1 MKKIVGIIAALSLV
15 AGVAFADAPAYP
27 AGAVAAFSGDASIE
41 YQIDLDNEAFGI
53 VNAENANFKIQ
64 FYNGGDKA
72 TEGDGLWGEL
82 KISVGAG
89 DAETKNS
96 DGGDKNGAFQM
107 KKPSVDTAK
116 IHFVDDDFYASM
128 NIKAP
133 SLEIGGG
140 DILTATWSAKAFPKA
155 SISLFDYDDATGAIK
170 TEKYHEK
177 MVEKERN
184 ASKKAGFTLNF
195 GLKDIVD
202 FNVMF
207 ADNGVHKSKNKK
219 FGFAFDAS
227 LKAVENLNL
236 YAGVGYGT
244 QAEKF
249 IAVAKADYK
258 LGLTDTLFI
267 KPAAGFA
274 LAEDESKKL
283 SAGLLFGWGETGK
296 GADFAKFNGTRTTPT
311 YKDNDTAI
319 DKKIGD
325 SDSWDNVCNSCA
337 DGVSVFAN
345 IALADPTAIEFLASV
360 YDGTLVPGLKLGAQF
375 WAKNIA
381 KLKEEG
387 FVIDAAVA
395 YSNTFAD
402 VWKISGNFGLEAEA
416 LANADVKTG
425 FLWGCGVENVKG
437 IIDNTTLYVNYAG
450 QVAKDIQKFDGS
462 IKGIDQK
469 GTIKIGAK
477 ISF

>member
-27 AGAVAAFSGDASIE
+27 AGSVAAFSGDASIE

-82 KISVGAG
+82 KISVAAG

-96 DGGDKNGAFQM
+96 DGGDKSGAFTM

-133 SLEIGGG
+133 GLEIGGG
-140 DILTATWSAKAFPKA
+140 DILTASWSAKAFPKA
-155 SISLFDYDDATGAIK
+155 SISLFDYNDATGAIK

-195 GLKDIVD
+195 GLKDLVD
-202 FNVMF
+202 FNLQF
-207 ADNGVHKSKNKK
+207 ADNGVHKSKYKK
-219 FGFAFDAS
+219 FGFAFDAT

-236 YAGVGYGT
+236 YAGIGYGT

-274 LAEDESKKL
+274 LNEAQDKTL

-296 GADFAKFNGTRTTPT
+296 AANFAKFNGTRTTPT
-311 YKDNDTAI
+311 YKNNDTAI
-319 DKKIGD
+319 DKKVGD

-345 IALADPTAIEFLASV
+345 VPIKENAEIELLISAFDSS
-360 YDGTLVPGLKLGAQF
+360 LVEGLKIGAQF
-375 WAKNIA
+375 WIPNVSKFNDGWVA
-381 KLKEEG
+381 
-387 FVIDAAVA
+387 DAAIA
-395 YSNTFAD
+395 YASGD
-402 VWKISGNFGLEAEA
+402 LLGDWKLSANFGLEAQKT
-416 LANADVKTG
+416 ADVKTG
-425 FLWGCGVENVKG
+425 FLWGCGIENG
-437 IIDNTTLYVNYAG
+437 AIIDNTTLYVNYAG
-450 QVAKDIQKFDGS
+450 QTAKDIHKWDGS
-462 IKGIDQK
+462 IQGIDQK
-469 GTIKIGAK
+469 GTVKIGAK
-477 ISF
+477 IHF